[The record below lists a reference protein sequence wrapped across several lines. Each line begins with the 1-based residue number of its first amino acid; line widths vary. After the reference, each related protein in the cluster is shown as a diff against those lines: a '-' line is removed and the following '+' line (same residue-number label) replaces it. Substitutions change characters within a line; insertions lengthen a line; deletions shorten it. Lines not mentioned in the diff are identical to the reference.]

1 MIQGFPT
8 DESLNILRD
17 KLRANFQKSALKQSI
32 DSRYPIATAHSTVMR
47 FQEKLD
53 NPEKMIAVVEKFRDH
68 DFGEFTVDKLE
79 LVYNDWYQRK
89 SNTINLADLY
99 L

>member
-1 MIQGFPT
+1 
-8 DESLNILRD
+8 
-17 KLRANFQKSALKQSI
+17 
-32 DSRYPIATAHSTVMR
+32 MR

-53 NPEKMIAVVEKFRDH
+53 NPEKMITVVEKFRDH

-89 SNTINLADLY
+89 SNTINLAYLY